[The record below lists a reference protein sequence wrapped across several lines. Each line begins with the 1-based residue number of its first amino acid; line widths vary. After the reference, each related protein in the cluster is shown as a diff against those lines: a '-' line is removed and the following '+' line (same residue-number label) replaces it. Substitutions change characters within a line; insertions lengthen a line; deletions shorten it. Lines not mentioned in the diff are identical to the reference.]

1 MDAHLSPHREHF
13 IRGRR
18 LAYRTA
24 GDEDGE
30 PVVLIHAFASQS
42 TSWAEVAGALAR
54 RGFRVIAPDL
64 RGHGR
69 SAWADSYAL
78 EDFEQDLIDLLD
90 ALQLQRTSLVGH
102 SLGGHLALRL
112 AMRLPER
119 IDRLVIEAAP
129 VPPRDAA
136 DALLL
141 KAMQAQPS
149 WWRSAQKLGA
159 ARVARLWLLRAFDF
173 RSARTVL
180 PALRSPMP
188 HWWQGLDRVDTPCL
202 LLASHN
208 DGAVTQRIGLLSAR
222 LVHACTHYLGNGHRL
237 HTEHAEAFLDVVL
250 PFLTS
255 RAPLHTRICE
265 GAHRS

>member
-1 MDAHLSPHREHF
+1 MDARLSPYRELFVH
-13 IRGRR
+13 GRR

-24 GDEDGE
+24 GDDNGE

-42 TSWAEVAGALAR
+42 SSWAEVAGALAR

-78 EDFEQDLIDLLD
+78 EDFEQDLVGLLD
-90 ALQLQRTSLVGH
+90 ALKLQRVSLVGH

-129 VPPRDAA
+129 VPPRDDA

-141 KAMQAQPS
+141 KAMQPRPS
-149 WWRSAQKLGA
+149 WWRSVQTLGA
-159 ARVARLWLLRAFDF
+159 ARVARLWLSRAFDF

-188 HWWQGLDRVDTPCL
+188 HWWRGLSRIDAPCL

-208 DGAVTQRIGLLSAR
+208 DSAVTQRIGLLSSR
-222 LVHACTHYLGNGHRL
+222 LTHACIHYLGSGHRL
-237 HTEHAEAFLDVVL
+237 HTEHAEAFLDAVM
-250 PFLTS
+250 PFLTNRVPS
-255 RAPLHTRICE
+255 
-265 GAHRS
+265 HRCM

>member
-1 MDAHLSPHREHF
+1 MDARLSPHQQVD
-13 IRGRR
+13 IQGRP

-24 GDEDGE
+24 GDDDGE

-42 TSWAEVAGALAR
+42 ASWTEVAGALAR
-54 RGFRVIAPDL
+54 RGFRVIVPDL

-78 EDFEQDLIDLLD
+78 EDFEQDLIGLLD
-90 ALQLQRTSLVGH
+90 ALQLRYMSLVGH

-112 AMRLPER
+112 AMRLADR

-136 DALLL
+136 DAAEL
-141 KAMQAQPS
+141 QALQAKPA
-149 WWRSAQKLGA
+149 WWRSARTLGA
-159 ARVARLWLLRAFDF
+159 ARIARLWLLREFDF

-180 PALRSPMP
+180 PALRAPMP
-188 HWWQGLDRVDTPCL
+188 HWWQGLGTIEAPCL

-208 DGAVTQRIGLLSAR
+208 DGAVTRRIGLLANQ
-222 LVHACTHYLGNGHRL
+222 LPHASTHYLGSGHRL
-237 HTEHAEAFLDVVL
+237 HTEHAEAFLDVVV
-250 PFLTS
+250 PFLTDK
-255 RAPLHTRICE
+255 APLPRH
-265 GAHRS
+265 A